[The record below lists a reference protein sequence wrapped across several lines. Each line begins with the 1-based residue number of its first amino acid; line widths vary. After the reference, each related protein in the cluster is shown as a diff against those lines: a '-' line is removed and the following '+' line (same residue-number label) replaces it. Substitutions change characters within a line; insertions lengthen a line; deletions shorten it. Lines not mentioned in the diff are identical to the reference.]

1 MNGILNL
8 KEIKELFR
16 SEKKIKIILITGALV
31 ILLIALSGLTTE
43 KKNESDNVLFDYN
56 QQKQYEEALETK
68 LSDVLSEIEG
78 IGNISIMI
86 TLDSSEE
93 SVFSDDKKEIAT
105 VKTPS
110 VRGVIV
116 VCDGGDN
123 IVIKEK
129 VISAVAGVFGISTTH
144 ISVIK

>member
-8 KEIKELFR
+8 NEIKELFR

-78 IGNISIMI
+78 IGNINIMI

-93 SVFSDDKKEIAT
+93 SIFSDNKKEIT
-105 VKTPS
+105 SVKTPS

-129 VISAVAGVFGISTTH
+129 VISAVAGVFGISTTR